1 MGPLQGLKVIEMAG
15 LGPTPFCA
23 MLLADMGAD
32 VVRVERANAPA
43 DGVPIATRFKVLG
56 RGRRSAALD
65 LKTADG
71 IATLRALI
79 TRADILL
86 EGYRPGT
93 MERLGLGP
101 DDCKALNQQLVYGR
115 MTGWGQTGPL
125 AQAAGHDLNYIAI
138 TGVLDAIGTPASGPV
153 PPLNLIGNF
162 AGGGMM
168 LAMGLLAAHI
178 EAKKSGTGQVVDAA
192 MADGASLLMTG
203 TYGFKAAGL
212 WNGGRGEN
220 ILDGGA
226 PWYAVYETSD
236 TRHAT
241 IACIEPRFYEEF
253 LRLAGIDA
261 THLPGQHDRAR
272 WPELRAIIAAKFL
285 TRTLAEWTVLLADSD
300 ACFAPVLRMDEAAS
314 HPHMAARGNFIT
326 LDGVVQPAPAPRFSR
341 TPSEVRGGPSEPGAD
356 TDSVLKDWGI
366 SDPPKR
372 VPQASE

>member
-1 MGPLQGLKVIEMAG
+1 MGPLQGIKVIEIAG

-32 VVRVERANAPA
+32 VIRIERANAPA
-43 DGVPIATRFKVLG
+43 DGVPIENRFKVLG

-71 IATLRALI
+71 IGTLKALI
-79 TRADILL
+79 ARADMLL

-101 DDCKALNQQLVYGR
+101 DDCSAINPALVYGR

-162 AGGGMM
+162 AGGGML

-178 EAKKSGTGQVVDAA
+178 EAKSSGKGQVVDAA

-212 WNGGRGEN
+212 WDGGRGEN

-226 PWYAVYETSD
+226 PWYAVYPTSD
-236 TRHAT
+236 GRYAT

-261 THLPGQHDRAR
+261 SQLPGQHDRPR
-272 WPELRAIIAAKFL
+272 WPELRSVIAAKFM
-285 TRTLAEWTVLLADSD
+285 TRTLAEWTDLLAASD
-300 ACFAPVLRMDEAAS
+300 ACFAPVLSMDEATVHA
-314 HPHMAARGNFIT
+314 HMAERGNFIT

-356 TDSVLKDWGI
+356 TEAILKDWGVPGQ
-366 SDPPKR
+366 SDR
-372 VPQASE
+372 TPQAAQ

>member
-1 MGPLQGLKVIEMAG
+1 MGPLQGIKVIEMAG

-32 VVRVERANAPA
+32 VVRIERANAPA

-65 LKTADG
+65 LKTTEG
-71 IATLRALI
+71 IATLKALI
-79 TRADILL
+79 ARADILL

-101 DDCKALNQQLVYGR
+101 DDCQAINRALVYGR

-138 TGVLDAIGTPASGPV
+138 TGVLDAIGTPQSGPV

-178 EAKKSGTGQVVDAA
+178 EAKNSGAGQVVDAA

-212 WNGGRGEN
+212 WEGGRGEN

-226 PWYAVYETSD
+226 PWYAVYETLD
-236 TRHAT
+236 GRHAT
-241 IACIEPRFYEEF
+241 IACIEPRFYDEF
-253 LRLAGIDA
+253 LRLAGIDPGR
-261 THLPGQHDRAR
+261 LPGQHDRAR
-272 WPELRAIIAAKFL
+272 WPELRGIIAATFK
-285 TRTLAEWTVLLADSD
+285 TRTLAEWTELLAASD
-300 ACFAPVLRMDEAAS
+300 ACFAPVLRMDEAAG
-314 HPHMAARGNFIT
+314 HAHMQARSNFIT

-341 TPSEVRGGPSEPGAD
+341 TPSVVSCGPSEPGAD
-356 TDSVLKDWGI
+356 TEGVLKDWGI
-366 SDPPKR
+366 AA
-372 VPQASE
+372 QAAP